1 MRRALVLSHEAA
13 GHSFRRSLPASAFST
28 SDWDEEAEEP
38 VLFIEP
44 QHDIPLTAPSPEVI
58 HRLRWK
64 PSENTTFFA
73 TSFVAGFVTF
83 YSFIV

>member
-1 MRRALVLSHEAA
+1 
-13 GHSFRRSLPASAFST
+13 
-28 SDWDEEAEEP
+28 
-38 VLFIEP
+38 
-44 QHDIPLTAPSPEVI
+44 VI